1 MKVIYLMTHL
11 LPTITRIL
19 ARHPAP
25 NFADGIT
32 TADLGIPDY
41 DNAIKQYQEYIQA
54 LRDCNLELTLLPTD
68 DRFPD
73 GHFVEDPVVIFH
85 DIAFMCRSGAE
96 ARQGEGESLKPH
108 LSDLRVID
116 LPADARIDGGDVL
129 ICADRVLVG
138 LSERTNQAGVDALRR
153 AFQTV
158 KSDVRVDAVPFSG
171 LLHLKSGLTELAPN
185 VLIHDPAL
193 ITDYNLDW
201 ATVITLPA
209 NEGYAADV
217 MPINDTLFI
226 AKGYPSAVKVATAY
240 YEKIVELDMSEFQKM
255 DGGLTCMSLRY

>member
-1 MKVIYLMTHL
+1 MTHL
-11 LPTITRIL
+11 LPTFTRIL
-19 ARHPAP
+19 ARRPAP

-32 TADLGIPDY
+32 TANLGKPDY
-41 DNAIKQYQEYIQA
+41 DNAIKQYDTYIQA

-68 DRFPD
+68 DRYPD
-73 GHFVEDPVVIFH
+73 GHFVEDPIVIFH
-85 DIAFMCRSGAE
+85 DVAFMCRSGAE

-108 LSDLRVID
+108 LPDLRIIEPEVN
-116 LPADARIDGGDVL
+116 ARIDGGDVL
-129 ICADRVLVG
+129 ICSDRVLVG
-138 LSERTNQAGVDALRR
+138 LSERTNQAGVDALCR

-158 KSDVRVDAVPFSG
+158 KPDIRVDAVPFAG
-171 LLHLKSGLTELAPN
+171 VLHLKSGLTELAPN

-193 ITDYNLDW
+193 TTDYSLDW

-226 AKGYPSAVKVATAY
+226 AKGYPTAY
-240 YEKIVELDMSEFQKM
+240 QAAKDHYDKVVELDMSEFQKM
-255 DGGLTCMSLRY
+255 DGGLTCLSLRY